1 MKQITYEIRG
11 LVLDSMVPSLT
22 ASIES
27 LLGVRRIVFS
37 VTEQESSARLTLM
50 VQDLNDSAAH
60 ETLERGLM
68 CIMTAKGLELVRP
81 ALSLREVED
90 VSPDPRDLP
99 EAVVSHEKDD
109 NADIKDKDTEEGDF
123 PRHYVATPAPREGR
137 KVGLTSAI
145 ASVIAAVVLA
155 VLLTFS
161 LTTTYMR
168 GAPAKAET
176 EDPLEIVDVIDRLFR
191 SATMM
196 ELDDEALVTA
206 VLRAYV
212 DATGDDYAEYFT
224 AEEYQNQLA
233 SQNGQMSGIGISVVN
248 AIHKVGG
255 VEYQAIV
262 VANVYPD
269 SPAEEAGVMP
279 GDVIM
284 YVGKGEDAVLVNDI
298 GYTSALDRMTGEE
311 GTECSFTVYR
321 RAPGETEDTVV
332 NITAIRRKLVTRSV
346 IGRVYELDATVGVV
360 RITGFD
366 NTTREQFVE
375 AVENLK
381 SKGCTRFVL
390 DLRGNPGGLLTSVE
404 DVLVYFLEEGD
415 TIISTKNS
423 AGKSTVTTLQ
433 VNARGQVTCGTGTLT
448 KEDVGRYADL
458 DFSVLVNRYSA
469 SAAELFTANVRD
481 HQLGTVV
488 GVKTYGKGSMQ
499 TTFSLSRYGYS
510 GALKLTTAHY
520 FPPSGVGYDSI
531 GITPDVEVAL
541 SEEAAQYNINLLPDR
556 LDNQLAAAV
565 GALD

>member
-145 ASVIAAVVLA
+145 ASVITSVVLA

-233 SQNGQMSGIGISVVN
+233 SGIAIGI
-248 AIHKVGG
+248 
-255 VEYQAIV
+255 
-262 VANVYPD
+262 
-269 SPAEEAGVMP
+269 EE
-279 GDVIM
+279 
-284 YVGKGEDAVLVNDI
+284 
-298 GYTSALDRMTGEE
+298 
-311 GTECSFTVYR
+311 
-321 RAPGETEDTVV
+321 
-332 NITAIRRKLVTRSV
+332 
-346 IGRVYELDATVGVV
+346 
-360 RITGFD
+360 
-366 NTTREQFVE
+366 
-375 AVENLK
+375 
-381 SKGCTRFVL
+381 
-390 DLRGNPGGLLTSVE
+390 
-404 DVLVYFLEEGD
+404 FLEE
-415 TIISTKNS
+415 T
-423 AGKSTVTTLQ
+423 Q
-433 VNARGQVTCGTGTLT
+433 
-448 KEDVGRYADL
+448 E
-458 DFSVLVNRYSA
+458 
-469 SAAELFTANVRD
+469 
-481 HQLGTVV
+481 
-488 GVKTYGKGSMQ
+488 
-499 TTFSLSRYGYS
+499 
-510 GALKLTTAHY
+510 
-520 FPPSGVGYDSI
+520 
-531 GITPDVEVAL
+531 
-541 SEEAAQYNINLLPDR
+541 
-556 LDNQLAAAV
+556 
-565 GALD
+565 